1 MFGIIRNIV
10 IVILI
15 LSIIYAVLN
24 FTSRAKQRSLLKAE
38 YKTQSEI
45 KQITE
50 EQDEFIARGMKR
62 YERGLKPKLLVG
74 VFLIPGLIA
83 GFLIYLAQYS

>member
-15 LSIIYAVLN
+15 LSLVYAVLS
-24 FTSRAKQRSLLKAE
+24 FTNRARQRSLLKAE

-50 EQDEFIARGMKR
+50 DQDEFIARGMKR
-62 YERGLKPKLLVG
+62 YERGLKPKLLIG
-74 VFLIPGLIA
+74 VYLIPGAIA
-83 GFLIYLAQYS
+83 AFLIYLAQYT